1 MKDTTK
7 KGDRAIEY
15 TLRVKQLTEAE
26 TMRQNRIFISYKRE
40 DEERVR
46 AMDAKMRQAGLEP
59 IWDQAID
66 GGDFKKKIEKM
77 LRCRAAVILISEAA
91 LRAPW
96 VEYELG
102 FLEGRGTK
110 VFFWDPDEILSGERA
125 GEPPRLASLL
135 KNVHLFRH
143 MPAITG
149 EERLIAQLKHYRMYA
164 GLRSVELP
172 DPDAE
177 RELSFGRRFDERVE
191 TVALKLDCP
200 QLSGRADLLRD
211 CKLGTLLVNFGC
223 FPRPREKAIVG
234 CPVLGADALFPEA
247 ELLAGRPVCR
257 KDRELACARYGIRQA
272 LDKENAECLL
282 LNHIEWSGR
291 FEEEDGPRFSF
302 YIPVHSRFGT
312 TFKPVIDPP
321 NERVQWELVSLL
333 EKSGLSPTVSDSH
346 NSLRIYLSLRED
358 PQNAL
363 FCLKR
368 HYQNNFCCPAILRI
382 ARK

>member
-1 MKDTTK
+1 MKDTIK
-7 KGDRAIEY
+7 KDERSIGY

-40 DEERVR
+40 DEWRVK
-46 AMDAKMRQAGLEP
+46 AMDAKMRAAGLEP

-77 LRCRAAVILISEAA
+77 LRCRAAVILISAAA

-110 VFFWDPDEILSGERA
+110 VFFWDPDEILSSEREGGA
-125 GEPPRLASLL
+125 SRLAALL

-149 EERLIAQLKHYRMYA
+149 EDRLIAQLQHYRMYA
-164 GLRSVELP
+164 GLRTAELP

-177 RELSFGRRFDERVE
+177 IEFGFGRRFDERVE

-200 QLSGRADLLRD
+200 QLSGRSDLLRD

-223 FPRPREKAIVG
+223 FPRPNEKALTG
-234 CPVLGADALFPEA
+234 CPVLGADALFPED
-247 ELLAGRPVCR
+247 ELSVKRPTCR
-257 KDRELACARYGIRQA
+257 KNKEIPCARYGIRQA
-272 LDKENAECLL
+272 LDRENAECLL
-282 LNHIEWSGR
+282 LNRVEWSGR
-291 FEEEDGPRFSF
+291 FEEDDLPRFSF
-302 YIPVHSRFGT
+302 YVPVHSRFGT

-333 EKSGLSPTVSDSH
+333 EESGLSPTVSDSR
-346 NSLRIYLSLRED
+346 NSLRIYLSLCED
-358 PQNAL
+358 PRNAL
-363 FCLKR
+363 FRLQR
-368 HYQNNFCCPAILRI
+368 HYRNNFCCPAILKI